1 MAYNLNSKLNILLLF
16 LLLFF
21 IHGACRAPLHYL
33 SAEEMHYEEGKS
45 GKTALAGQCR
55 YWKHYATDTLIHGQP
70 PLRTVRVNVHFM
82 NNRAGTLSFGEEEG
96 RAYARD
102 LIYQANMLWSSNTPM
117 NLPLGNH
124 TPVLPARIRLELT
137 PDSSIP
143 GDDGIYF
150 HYDDTLSYYN
160 FYEQSK
166 IFYSGKQFERYGTG
180 KGKVLNIFLMEH
192 FPDSMRSP
200 TYRKRNNGVG
210 FPDWVMVIGSY
221 TESRRYLVNEQG
233 DSMSFGSWF
242 MARLLNHELGHAFGL
257 HHTWRGF
264 DGCDDTP
271 RNPNCWNFTHN
282 GGPCDSLVSNNMMD
296 YNTYQN
302 ALTPC
307 QIGRMHANFAL
318 AGSKQRAKLR
328 PDYCRY
334 DSSAGRL
341 LFGKDT
347 LVIEGQ
353 HDMRGDLTIGR
364 NTVVRLHCEL
374 RMAAGTQILLEP
386 GAVLILDHCKIYNAC
401 GEKWKGIA
409 IMESR
414 KNPGRVILKGE
425 SRILDAETPERPAG
439 KAGP

>member
-1 MAYNLNSKLNILLLF
+1 M
-16 LLLFF
+16 LLFF
-21 IHGACRAPLHYL
+21 IPGACQTRLHYL
-33 SAEEMHYEEGKS
+33 SETEMKYEESRS
-45 GKTALAGQCR
+45 GKTALSGQCR
-55 YWKHYATDTLIHGQP
+55 NWKHYASDTLIHGKP

-82 NNRAGTLSFGEEEG
+82 NNRAGTLTFSESEG

-102 LIYQANMLWSSNTPM
+102 LIYQANMLWSKNAPM
-117 NLPLGNH
+117 KLPPGNQ
-124 TPVLPARIRLELT
+124 TPVLPSRIRLELS
-137 PDSSIP
+137 PDSSKP

-166 IFYSGKQFERYGTG
+166 IFYSGKQYERYGVG

-192 FPDSMRSP
+192 YPDSMRSA

-210 FPDWVMVIGSY
+210 FPDWVMVIGCY
-221 TESRRYLVNEQG
+221 TESKRIYVDERG
-233 DSMSFGSWF
+233 DSISFGSWF

-271 RNPNCWNFTHN
+271 RNPNCWNYTHN

-296 YNTYQN
+296 YNTYQD

-318 AGSKQRAKLR
+318 RGSKQRAKLR

-341 LFGKDT
+341 LFSRDT
-347 LVIEGQ
+347 LLIEGQ
-353 HDMRGDLTIGR
+353 HDLRGDLTVGR
-364 NTVVRLHCEL
+364 NTVVRLRCEL
-374 RMAAGTQILLEP
+374 RMAAGTQIILEP
-386 GAVLILDHCKIYNAC
+386 GAVLILDNCKIYNAC

-409 IMESR
+409 VMENR
-414 KNPGRVILKGE
+414 KNPARVILKGE
-425 SRILDAETPERPAG
+425 SHVLDVEQEGRPSA
-439 KAGP
+439 KPAP

>member
-1 MAYNLNSKLNILLLF
+1 
-16 LLLFF
+16 
-21 IHGACRAPLHYL
+21 
-33 SAEEMHYEEGKS
+33 MHYEESKRAKAGQM
-45 GKTALAGQCR
+45 GQCR
-55 YWKHYATDTLIHGQP
+55 NWKHYATDTLLHGKP

-82 NNRAGTLSFGEEEG
+82 NNREGTLTFNEKDG
-96 RAYARD
+96 RAYAHE
-102 LIYQANMLWSSNTPM
+102 LIQQANRLWSNNAPM

-124 TPVLPARIRLELT
+124 TPVLPTRIRLELT
-137 PDSSIP
+137 PDPSKP

-150 HYDDTLSYYN
+150 HYDDSLSYYN

-166 IFYSGKQFERYGTG
+166 IFYSGKQFERYGVS

-192 FPDSMRSP
+192 FPDSMRSS

-221 TESRRYLVNEQG
+221 MESKRFYVDDNG
-233 DSMSFGSWF
+233 DSIYFGSWF

-271 RNPNCWNFTHN
+271 RNPNCWNYTHN

-328 PDYCRY
+328 PDYCHY

-341 LFGKDT
+341 LFSKDSI
-347 LVIEGQ
+347 VIEGQ
-353 HDMRGDLTIGR
+353 HDLRGDLRIGR
-364 NTVVRLHCEL
+364 NTTVVLRCEL
-374 RMAAGTQILLEP
+374 RMAAGSQIVLEP
-386 GAVLILDHCKIYNAC
+386 GAVLILDNCKIYNAC
-401 GEKWKGIA
+401 EEKWKGIA
-409 IMESR
+409 TMKSR
-414 KNPGRVILKGE
+414 NNEGRVILRGE
-425 SRILDAETPERPAG
+425 SRILNAEKPGKPATN
-439 KAGP
+439 AAP